1 MFKVSEYDVAII
13 GGGAAGASA
22 AIYSKRKGLKTVLIT
37 ENIGGQILTTSEVE
51 NYLGFELIGG
61 VALSEEFKKHIEKL
75 EVEVIE
81 FNKVEKIEDKGIR
94 KLLFLEDESVIETK
108 AVILATGSKH
118 RELGVKGEAEFAG
131 RGVAYCA
138 TCDGPFYAGRDVVI
152 CGGGNSAIESAIDLA
167 KIAKSVTIVHRSQ
180 FRADDVTVKL
190 LADYENITTYVE
202 TQVEEIYGENH
213 TKGLKATI
221 KATGETIDIKADGI
235 FIEIGM
241 IPNSSLVTDLVNINP
256 RNEVIIDSQCKTSA
270 QGIFAAGD
278 VTDVPYKQIIV
289 AAGEGAKAALSANTY
304 INSLL

>member
-190 LADYENITTYVE
+190 LADYENITTYIE

>member
-75 EVEVIE
+75 EIEVIE